1 MASVKLKK
9 AAQVALKDYMG
20 LDEDEL
26 LLVISDE
33 NRSEIG
39 YAMYEV
45 GKKMCFEAFYI
56 EMKTR
61 DFHGQEPPDIIAEMM
76 KMVDVVV
83 IPTTM
88 SMTHTRAR
96 RQASLVGVRIGT
108 MPGITVDTLVRCMNA
123 DPEQIITLTES
134 VLRIFNNTSIV
145 RIETKLGTDISF
157 PMKNR
162 TILSSTGVLRNIG
175 EAGNI
180 PAGEV
185 YFAPWEG
192 KSNGTIVIDGSIASI
207 GKLSKPVVVEV
218 VDGFAKKI
226 SGDGEEAQILAKM
239 LKKAGDDGR
248 NIAECGIGTNYKA
261 EVCGEILE
269 DEKAMG
275 TVHIAFGNNISLG
288 GVIDVPIHIDGI
300 ITKPNVYCDDE
311 PIMLNGKFVFDQLGL
326 KF

>member
-1 MASVKLKK
+1 MASIKLKK
-9 AAQVALKDYMG
+9 AAHVALKDYMG

-26 LLVISDE
+26 LLVVSDE

-39 YAMYEV
+39 YAFYEV
-45 GKKMCFEAFYI
+45 GRKLCHEAFYI

-61 DFHGQEPPDIIAEMM
+61 EFHGQEPPDIIAEMM

-88 SMTHTRAR
+88 SMTHTKAR
-96 RQASLVGVRIGT
+96 RGASQVGVRIGT
-108 MPGITVDTLVRCMNA
+108 MPGITVDTLVRTMNA
-123 DPEQIITLTES
+123 DPEKIISLTEK
-134 VLRIFNNTSIV
+134 VNRILNNTSIV
-145 RIETKLGTDISF
+145 RVETKLGTDISF

-162 TILSSTGVLRNIG
+162 TILNSTGVLKNIG

-192 KSNGTIVIDGSIASI
+192 KTNGIIVIDGSIASI
-207 GKLSKPVVVEV
+207 GKLTKPVTVEV

-226 SGDGEEAQILAKM
+226 SGDSDEAQQLAKI

-248 NIAECGIGTNYKA
+248 SVAECGIGTNYKA
-261 EVCGEILE
+261 EICGNILE
-269 DEKAMG
+269 DEKVLG
-275 TVHIAFGNNISLG
+275 TIHIAFGNNISLG
-288 GVIDVPIHIDGI
+288 GVVDVPIHIDGI
-300 ITKPNVYCDDE
+300 VTKPNVYCDDE
-311 PIMLNGKFVFDQLGL
+311 PIMLNGKFVFE
-326 KF
+326 